1 MNYNLTDLEPSLLWK
16 HFSTICSIP
25 HPSKHEQNLAEWIS
39 GFALQQ
45 KLDYIRDSAGNLLV
59 RKPATSGKEDSDIII
74 LQSHLDMV
82 PQKHDSTRHDFFTD
96 PICPYSDG
104 EWVRAT
110 GTTLGAD
117 NGIGV
122 AASLAILEDRALAH
136 GPLEVLFTVDEETG
150 MSGVKNLDPNLL
162 NGKRLIN
169 LDTEDDSELCVG
181 CAGGIDVIATCKP
194 VCEVVTGDKIAFKIS
209 IDGLRGGHSG
219 IDIHTGRGNAIKLL
233 NRILFIASEKFNI
246 AIHNFNGGNIRNAIP
261 RLATAEFVIPSTFE
275 NLLYDWLREMEKV
288 IKSEQTPLEPEIQIT
303 LTKISMPAQ
312 SLSRA
317 LQTNLLQALY
327 ACPNGVYKMSNAFP
341 DLVETS
347 NNISILNCNPDSIK
361 IECLCRSSTESSRE
375 DCGNAIL
382 SALSLGGMHVEF
394 CSGYPDGLPIRHQK
408 LLSCMKM
415 VYRDVYNIDPAI
427 VAVHAGLE
435 CGIIGAKYP
444 GMEMVSCGPTI
455 RNPHSP
461 EERVSIESVK
471 KFWNY
476 LTTLLKTC

>member
-1 MNYNLTDLEPSLLWK
+1 MNYSLNDLEPSLLWK

-25 HPSKHEQNLAEWIS
+25 HPSKHEQKLAEWIIS
-39 GFALQQ
+39 FARQQ
-45 KLDYIRDSAGNLLV
+45 KLDCIQDSAGNLLI
-59 RKPATSGKEDSDIII
+59 RKPATRGKEHSDIII

-82 PQKHDSTRHDFFTD
+82 PQKHDSTNHDFFTD

-104 EWVRAT
+104 EWVRAE

-117 NGIGV
+117 NGIGA
-122 AASLAILEDRALAH
+122 AASLAILEDTALVH
-136 GPLEVLFTVDEETG
+136 GPLEVLFTIDEETG
-150 MSGVKNLDPNLL
+150 MSGVKNLDPNIL

-169 LDTEDDSELCVG
+169 LDTEDEKELCVG

-194 VCEVVTGDKIAFKIS
+194 VCEAVTGEKLAFRIS

-246 AIHNFNGGNIRNAIP
+246 GISSFNGGNIRNAIP
-261 RLATAEFVIPSTFE
+261 RLASAEFVIPAAFE
-275 NLLYDWLREMEKV
+275 YLLYEWLREMEKI
-288 IKSEQTPLEPEIQIT
+288 IKSEHTPIEPEIQIT
-303 LTKISMPAQ
+303 LTKIPPPEH

-327 ACPNGVYKMSNAFP
+327 ACPNGVYKMSNALP

-347 NNISILNCNPDSIK
+347 NNISILNCNADSIK

-394 CSGYPDGLPIRHQK
+394 CSGYPGWTPDPSSK
-408 LLSCMKM
+408 LLSCMEA
-415 VYRDVYNIDPAI
+415 VYKNVYKKDPAI

-435 CGIIGAKYP
+435 CGLIGAKYP

-455 RNPHSP
+455 CNPHSP

-471 KFWNY
+471 NFWNY
-476 LTTLLKTC
+476 LTTLLQKC